1 MGSTNTIKLAPEVV
15 TQLSVEF
22 TKLIKESGLMLLP
35 ENVAK
40 FSYKFYEERKAALK
54 KSWVTSQEAAKYELM
69 VGETNYQT
77 IKNKVLKFGNERTD
91 YYYHQRGTKIKVL
104 MISTKFIK
112 SYNKKKGEPPQLSA

>member
-1 MGSTNTIKLAPEVV
+1 MESSNTIKLAPEVV

-40 FSYKFYEERKAALK
+40 FSYKFYEERKKYLK

-77 IKNKVLKFGNERTD
+77 IKNKVLKYGNERTD
-91 YYYHQRGTKIKVL
+91 YKYSPRGTKIKVL
-104 MISTKFIK
+104 MISQRFIQR
-112 SYNKKKGEPPQLSA
+112 YNKENV